1 MPQDEEVTIRVWQEE
16 LFWKALI
23 LVIITIFEI
32 SLVIALPYM
41 DWFITIIIIF
51 EISKFIALPYVD

>member
-1 MPQDEEVTIRVWQEE
+1 MEIMPQDEEVMIRVRQEE

-23 LVIITIFEI
+23 LVIIIIFEI

-41 DWFITIIIIF
+41 D
-51 EISKFIALPYVD
+51 

>member
-1 MPQDEEVTIRVWQEE
+1 MEIMPQDEKVTIRVWQE

-41 DWFITIIIIF
+41 D
-51 EISKFIALPYVD
+51 

>member
-1 MPQDEEVTIRVWQEE
+1 MEIMPQDEEVMIRVWQEE

-32 SLVIALPYM
+32 SLVIVLPYM
-41 DWFITIIIIF
+41 D
-51 EISKFIALPYVD
+51 

>member
-1 MPQDEEVTIRVWQEE
+1 MDAILATAPLRVEIMPQDEEVTIRVWQEE

-41 DWFITIIIIF
+41 D
-51 EISKFIALPYVD
+51 